1 MIRPLLPQCL
11 LLSLGDVA
19 LGPLKVKL
27 QKKVRLRLRLKVRL
41 RLRLN
46 PLLPDAQ
53 LVANKRRTPNPSSI
67 CVLIFLIIL
76 IARYAF
82 MQNALGRSTVAVP

>member
-1 MIRPLLPQCL
+1 MIRPLLPQFL
-11 LLSLGDVA
+11 LLSLGDGA

-27 QKKVRLRLRLKVRL
+27 QMKVRLRLH
-41 RLRLN
+41 LN

-53 LVANKRRTPNPSSI
+53 LVANKRRTPSPSSI
-67 CVLIFLIIL
+67 CVLIFLITL